1 MISNKLKRDSIMSIS
16 PVKAIDSGTESAA
29 FSDPNK
35 IFYKQTQEKN
45 RWVESEN
52 DLRGITPKAKLGNF
66 HSKEMDP
73 PLPILPKALKLI
85 D

>member
-35 IFYKQTQEKN
+35 IFYKQT
-45 RWVESEN
+45 
-52 DLRGITPKAKLGNF
+52 
-66 HSKEMDP
+66 
-73 PLPILPKALKLI
+73 
-85 D
+85 